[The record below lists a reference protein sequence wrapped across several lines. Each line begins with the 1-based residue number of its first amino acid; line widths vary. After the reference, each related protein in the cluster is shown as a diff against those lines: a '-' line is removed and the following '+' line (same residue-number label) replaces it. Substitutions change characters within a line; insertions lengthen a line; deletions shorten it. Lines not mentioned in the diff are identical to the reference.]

1 MPQNI
6 DIKIKISTA
15 VLASLMLLPM
25 TGEAHAQ
32 QDMNKRP
39 ALVITNKAMPGSE
52 ITPFYNRPS
61 RTPDITPQQLI
72 GDSYYQPTD
81 TVVSRKI
88 GELRNDLF
96 SLESNV
102 ERLSKQLEGME
113 KRNQSLSAE
122 YFANTATINTQLQSG
137 TTPGNPRL
145 VQRLST
151 AQMNLDA
158 LSRNVAELN
167 TLAVQVANSASM
179 ASFLLEASRST
190 YGLSGA
196 VEEDHARL
204 SQLEDQIN
212 NQIVTI
218 DRLLNAVNDNITR
231 TAAYLSSER
240 SNLRTLSLGISN
252 GDLYGRS
259 LANRPFSS
267 VPQSSLMQ
275 PASVGGPMP
284 LPNAPA
290 ARPSAPRPL
299 AKIRF
304 DKAQVDYEQPV
315 FVAVSEAMERYPEAR
330 FELIAV
336 HPTTGNAAQMAI
348 ESTRARR
355 NAEKV
360 LRTLTQMGLPSDKI
374 DLSYNADPG
383 VSSNEVHIFIR

>member
-1 MPQNI
+1 MPQYI
-6 DIKIKISTA
+6 DLKAKTA
-15 VLASLMLLPM
+15 IAIFTGLLVLVPVSSN
-25 TGEAHAQ
+25 AQ
-32 QDMNKRP
+32 TDMSKRP
-39 ALVITNKAMPGSE
+39 ALVITNKPMPGSE
-52 ITPFYNRPS
+52 ITPFYNRPTK
-61 RTPDITPQQLI
+61 TPDITPQQLI

-81 TVVSRKI
+81 TVVARKI

-96 SLESNV
+96 SLHSNV
-102 ERLSKQLEGME
+102 ERLSEQLEGME

-145 VQRLST
+145 VQRLTT
-151 AQMNLDA
+151 AQMNLDG

-179 ASFLLEASRST
+179 SSFLLEAARST

-267 VPQSSLMQ
+267 VPQSNLMQ
-275 PASVGGPMP
+275 PASLGGPTP
-284 LPNAPA
+284 LPAPQST
-290 ARPSAPRPL
+290 RPASPRPL

-304 DKAQVDYEQPV
+304 NKPNVDYEQPV
-315 FVAVSEAMERYPEAR
+315 FVAISEAMERYPDAR

-336 HPTTGNAAQMAI
+336 HPTSGNAAQMAI

-360 LRTLTQMGLPSDKI
+360 LRTITQMGLPSDKI
-374 DLSYNADPG
+374 DLSYNADPS
-383 VSSNEVHIFIR
+383 VTSNEVHIFIR